1 MSHVWAFYRRSTD
14 KQELSISDQRREC
27 QAFAAAHGWEI
38 VREFIPSKGYASGLT
53 IDSTVTPS
61 LDGIYACDSAGETAL
76 LGMQAAISAG
86 VFPGYYRFLN
96 GTRVNLNAAQMTAVA
111 VAVMNYIEALDNA
124 LATALSGGSWIAP
137 SNTTTIDV

>member
-53 IDSTVTPS
+53 IDRDSTF
-61 LDGIYACDSAGETAL
+61 LEMIRMAEAGGHGIQYL
-76 LGMQAAISAG
+76 LVYDTSRFGRLAAKRKI
-86 VFPGYYRFLN
+86 F
-96 GTRVNLNAAQMTAVA
+96 
-111 VAVMNYIEALDNA
+111 
-124 LATALSGGSWIAP
+124 W
-137 SNTTTIDV
+137 